1 VEWDPGEPDNEVM
14 RWRRENAAVNMG
26 LLGRAQSGDQQAF
39 AQLTD
44 GYRREL
50 KLHCYRI
57 LGSTQDAEDALQ
69 ETFISAWQALA
80 NFEERAS
87 IRTWLYRIATNRCL
101 NMLRAASRR
110 PEVASSLNTTLPE
123 PTRVGEVVW
132 LEPYPDILL
141 DGLPDD
147 SPGPDAR
154 YETRESVS
162 LAFITVLQ
170 LLPPRQRV
178 ALVLRDVLGYRASEA
193 AEMIEATEASVE
205 SALKRARLTLHDRL
219 ADTKDREPPPA
230 PNSAVE
236 REIVARVTAAFEA
249 GNVDELLV
257 LLTEDV
263 LVTMPPIPGELE
275 GREDAGRYFRKTLFH
290 PGPSMRIVPTRAN
303 GQPALASYVRDPQT
317 GLYHASGIV
326 VLTLSG
332 RLTSAMTLFGKD
344 VLSSFGLPRALSS

>member
-1 VEWDPGEPDNEVM
+1 MGM
-14 RWRRENAAVNMG
+14 RDAAVSTE
-26 LLGRAQSGDQQAF
+26 LLSRAQSGDQQAF
-39 AQLTD
+39 AQLAD
-44 GYRREL
+44 GYRQDLR
-50 KLHCYRI
+50 LHCYRI

-69 ETFISAWQALA
+69 ETLLGAWQALA

-110 PEVASSLNTTLPE
+110 PEVVSSLSTARTE
-123 PTRVGEVVW
+123 PTRVDEVVW
-132 LEPYPDILL
+132 LEPYPDTLL

-147 SPGPDAR
+147 NPGPDAR
-154 YETRESVS
+154 YEMRESVS

-205 SALKRARLTLHDRL
+205 SALKRARVALQDRL
-219 ADTKDREPPPA
+219 VDTRDREPPPA
-230 PNSAVE
+230 PNSGAE
-236 REIVARVTAAFEA
+236 QEIVARATAAFEA

-257 LLTEDV
+257 LLTENV
-263 LVTMPPIPGELE
+263 SVTMPPIPGQLE
-275 GREDAGRYFRKTLFH
+275 GREDAGRYFRKTLFR
-290 PGPSMRIVPTRAN
+290 PGPSTRIVPTRAN
-303 GQPALASYVRDPQT
+303 VQPALASYVRDPQT
-317 GLYHASGIV
+317 GLYYASGIA

-332 RLTSAMTLFGKD
+332 RLVSAMTTFGKD
-344 VLSSFGLPRALSS
+344 VLPSFGLPRVLPS

>member
-1 VEWDPGEPDNEVM
+1 
-14 RWRRENAAVNMG
+14 MG
-26 LLGRAQSGDQQAF
+26 LLSRAQAGDQQAF

-44 GYRREL
+44 GYRGEL

-69 ETFISAWQALA
+69 ETFISAWQALP

-87 IRTWLYRIATNRCL
+87 LRTWLYRIATNRCL

-110 PEVASSLNTTLPE
+110 PEVASSLNTTLGE

-219 ADTKDREPPPA
+219 AEPKDREAPPA

-236 REIVARVTAAFEA
+236 RQIVARVTAAFEA

-275 GREDAGRYFRKTLFH
+275 GRKDAGRYFRKTLFR

-317 GLYHASGIV
+317 DLYHASGIV

-332 RLTSAMTLFGKD
+332 RLTSAMTLFDKD
-344 VLSSFGLPRALSS
+344 VLSSFGLPRALFS

>member
-1 VEWDPGEPDNEVM
+1 ME
-14 RWRRENAAVNMG
+14 
-26 LLGRAQSGDQQAF
+26 LLSRAQSGDQQAF

-44 GYRREL
+44 GYRQEL
-50 KLHCYRI
+50 QLHCYRI

-69 ETFISAWQALA
+69 ETFLGAWQALV

-101 NMLRAASRR
+101 NMLRAASRG
-110 PEVASSLNTTLPE
+110 PQVVPSLNTAPPE
-123 PTRVGEVVW
+123 PTRMSEVVW

-141 DGLPDD
+141 DGLPHD

-205 SALKRARLTLHDRL
+205 SALKRARVALHDRL
-219 ADTKDREPPPA
+219 ADTKDREPAPA
-230 PNSAVE
+230 PNSAAE
-236 REIVARVTAAFEA
+236 QEIVARVTAAFETGA
-249 GNVDELLV
+249 VDELV
-257 LLTEDV
+257 ALLIEDV
-263 LVTMPPIPGELE
+263 SVTMPPSPLQCE
-275 GREDAGRYFRKTLFH
+275 GREEAGRYFRMTLFR
-290 PGPSMRIVPTRAN
+290 PGRSLRIVPTRAN

-317 GLYHASGIV
+317 GLYHASGIAV
-326 VLTLSG
+326 VTLSG
-332 RLTSAMTLFGKD
+332 RLISAMTVFGKD
-344 VLSSFGLPRALSS
+344 VLPSFGLPRVLSS

>member
-1 VEWDPGEPDNEVM
+1 ME
-14 RWRRENAAVNMG
+14 

-69 ETFISAWQALA
+69 ETLISAWQALA

-87 IRTWLYRIATNRCL
+87 MRTWLYRIATNRCL
-101 NMLRAASRR
+101 NMRRAASRR

-219 ADTKDREPPPA
+219 ADTKDQEPPPA

-236 REIVARVTAAFEA
+236 QEIVARVTAAFET

-275 GREDAGRYFRKTLFH
+275 GREDAGRYFRKTLFR

-332 RLTSAMTLFGKD
+332 RLTSAMTLFGKE
-344 VLSSFGLPRALSS
+344 VLSSFGLPRTLSS

>member
-1 VEWDPGEPDNEVM
+1 VSTE
-14 RWRRENAAVNMG
+14 
-26 LLGRAQSGDQQAF
+26 LLSRARSGDQQAF

-44 GYRREL
+44 GYRQEL

-69 ETFISAWQALA
+69 ETLLGAWQALA

-110 PEVASSLNTTLPE
+110 PAVASPLTSARSE
-123 PTRVGEVVW
+123 PTRGDEVIW

-141 DGLPDD
+141 DGLADD

-162 LAFITVLQ
+162 LAFITILQ

-178 ALVLRDVLGYRASEA
+178 ALVLRDVLGYRANEA
-193 AEMIEATEASVE
+193 AEMIDATEASVE
-205 SALKRARLTLHDRL
+205 SALKRARVAVRDRL
-219 ADTKDREPPPA
+219 VDTQDREPPPA
-230 PNSAVE
+230 PNSAAE
-236 REIVARVTAAFEA
+236 QEIVARVTAAFET
-249 GNVDELLV
+249 GNADELV
-257 LLTEDV
+257 ALLTQDV
-263 LVTMPPIPGELE
+263 SVTMPPVPGECK
-275 GREDAGRYFRKTLFH
+275 GPEDAGRYFRKTSFS
-290 PGPSMRIVPTRAN
+290 PGRSTRTVPTRAN
-303 GQPALASYVRDPQT
+303 GQPVLATYVLDLQT
-317 GLYHASGIV
+317 GLYHATGIA

-332 RLTSAMTLFGKD
+332 RSISAVTIFGKD
-344 VLSSFGLPRALSS
+344 VLPSFGLPRVLSS

>member
-1 VEWDPGEPDNEVM
+1 VST
-14 RWRRENAAVNMG
+14 G
-26 LLGRAQSGDQQAF
+26 LLGRAQSGDQHAF

-44 GYRREL
+44 GYRGEL

-101 NMLRAASRR
+101 NMLRAAGRR
-110 PEVASSLNTTLPE
+110 PEVAPSLNTTLRE
-123 PTRVGEVVW
+123 PTRAGEVVW

-141 DGLPDD
+141 EGLPDD

-178 ALVLRDVLGYRASEA
+178 ALVLRDVLGYKASEA
-193 AEMIEATEASVE
+193 AEMIQATAASVE
-205 SALKRARLTLHDRL
+205 SALKRARLALHDRL
-219 ADTKDREPPPA
+219 AATKDREPPPA

-236 REIVARVTAAFEA
+236 QEIVARVTAAFED

-263 LVTMPPIPGELE
+263 LVTMPPVPGELE
-275 GREDAGRYFRKTLFH
+275 GREDAGRYFRKTLLR

-317 GLYHASGIV
+317 GLYQASGIV

-332 RLTSAMTLFGKD
+332 RLTSAITLFGKD
-344 VLSSFGLPRALSS
+344 VLPSFGLPRALSS

>member
-1 VEWDPGEPDNEVM
+1 MSTE
-14 RWRRENAAVNMG
+14 
-26 LLGRAQSGDQQAF
+26 LLSRAQSGDQQAF

-44 GYRREL
+44 GYRQEL
-50 KLHCYRI
+50 RLHCYRI

-69 ETFISAWQALA
+69 EVFLGAWQALA

-87 IRTWLYRIATNRCL
+87 MRTWLYRIATNRCL

-110 PEVASSLNTTLPE
+110 PEVVSSLPK

-193 AEMIEATEASVE
+193 AEMIDATEASVE
-205 SALKRARLTLHDRL
+205 SALKRARSALHDRL
-219 ADTKDREPPPA
+219 VDPSDREPPPA
-230 PNSAVE
+230 PNSAAE
-236 REIVARVTAAFEA
+236 QEIVSLVTAAFEN
-249 GNVDELLV
+249 GDVDKLLV

-263 LVTMPPIPGELE
+263 SVTMPPIPGELE
-275 GREDAGRYFRKTLFH
+275 GREDAGRYFSMTWLR

-303 GQPALASYVRDPQT
+303 GQPAIASYVRDPQT
-317 GLYHASGIV
+317 GLYHASGLA

-332 RLTSAMTLFGKD
+332 RLISAMTTFGTD
-344 VLSSFGLPRALSS
+344 VLPSFGLPRVLTM

>member
-1 VEWDPGEPDNEVM
+1 ME
-14 RWRRENAAVNMG
+14 
-26 LLGRAQSGDQQAF
+26 LLSRAQSGDQQAF
-39 AQLTD
+39 AQLTH
-44 GYRREL
+44 GYRQEL
-50 KLHCYRI
+50 QLHCYRI

-69 ETFISAWQALA
+69 ETFLGAWQALA

-110 PEVASSLNTTLPE
+110 PEVVSSLNTALPE

-147 SPGPDAR
+147 SPGPDTR
-154 YETRESVS
+154 YETKESVS

-178 ALVLRDVLGYRASEA
+178 ALVLRDILGYRASEA

-205 SALKRARLTLHDRL
+205 SALTRARVALHDRL

-230 PNSAVE
+230 PNSAAE
-236 REIVARVTAAFEA
+236 QEIVARVTAAFETGDA
-249 GNVDELLV
+249 DELV
-257 LLTEDV
+257 ALLTEHV
-263 LVTMPPIPGELE
+263 SVTMPPMPGECE
-275 GREDAGRYFRKTLFH
+275 GREDAGRYIRMTLVR
-290 PGPSMRIVPTRAN
+290 PSVRIVPTRAN

-317 GLYHASGIV
+317 GLFHASGIA

-332 RLTSAMTLFGKD
+332 RLISAMTVFGKD
-344 VLSSFGLPRALSS
+344 VLPSFGLPRVLSP

>member
-1 VEWDPGEPDNEVM
+1 VSTE
-14 RWRRENAAVNMG
+14 
-26 LLGRAQSGDQQAF
+26 LLRRAQSGDQQAF

-50 KLHCYRI
+50 QLHCYWI

-69 ETFISAWQALA
+69 ETLLGAWQALA
-80 NFEERAS
+80 KYEERAS

-110 PEVASSLNTTLPE
+110 PAVDSSPKIALPE
-123 PTRVGEVVW
+123 PTRVDEVIW

-147 SPGPDAR
+147 RPGPDAR

-193 AEMIEATEASVE
+193 AEMIDATEASVE
-205 SALKRARLTLHDRL
+205 SALKRARVALHERFGD
-219 ADTKDREPPPA
+219 AQDREPPPA
-230 PNSAVE
+230 PNSAAE
-236 REIVARVTAAFEA
+236 QAIVARVTAAFEA
-249 GNVDELLV
+249 GNPDELIA
-257 LLTEDV
+257 LLTQDV
-263 LVTMPPIPGELE
+263 SVTMPPIPGECK
-275 GREDAGRYFRKTLFH
+275 GPEDAGRYFRMTSFR
-290 PGPSMRIVPTRAN
+290 PGRSTRTVSTRAN
-303 GQPALASYVRDPQT
+303 GQPTLATYVLDPQT
-317 GLYHASGIV
+317 GLYHATGIA
-326 VLTLSG
+326 VLTLCG
-332 RLTSAMTLFGKD
+332 GLISAVTIFGKD
-344 VLSSFGLPRALSS
+344 VLPSFGLPRVLPS

>member
-1 VEWDPGEPDNEVM
+1 MSTE
-14 RWRRENAAVNMG
+14 
-26 LLGRAQSGDQQAF
+26 LLSRAQSGDQQAF
-39 AQLTD
+39 AQLAD
-44 GYRREL
+44 GYRQEL
-50 KLHCYRI
+50 RLHCYRI

-69 ETFISAWQALA
+69 ETLLGAWQALA

-101 NMLRAASRR
+101 NMLRAARRR
-110 PEVASSLNTTLPE
+110 PEVGSSPNTALPE
-123 PTRVGEVVW
+123 PTRVGEVFW

-147 SPGPDAR
+147 NPGPDAR
-154 YETRESVS
+154 YEMRESVS

-205 SALKRARLTLHDRL
+205 SALKRARLALHDRL
-219 ADTKDREPPPA
+219 ADTKDREHPPA
-230 PNSAVE
+230 PNSAAE
-236 REIVARVTAAFEA
+236 QEIVTRVTAAFET
-249 GNVDELLV
+249 GDVDELVV
-257 LLTEDV
+257 LLTEGAS
-263 LVTMPPIPGELE
+263 VTMPPTPGECE
-275 GREDAGRYFRKTLFH
+275 GREEAGRYFRMTLVR
-290 PGPSMRIVPTRAN
+290 PGHSMRIVPTRAN

-317 GLYHASGIV
+317 GLYHASGIA

-332 RLTSAMTLFGKD
+332 SLISAMTTFGKD
-344 VLSSFGLPRALSS
+344 VLPSFGLARVLSS

>member
-1 VEWDPGEPDNEVM
+1 VSVE
-14 RWRRENAAVNMG
+14 
-26 LLGRAQSGDQQAF
+26 LLSRAQSGDQQAF

-50 KLHCYRI
+50 QLHCYRI

-69 ETFISAWQALA
+69 EIFISAWQALA

-193 AEMIEATEASVE
+193 AEMIESTEASVE
-205 SALKRARLTLHDRL
+205 SALKRARVALHDRL
-219 ADTKDREPPPA
+219 VDTKDREPPPA
-230 PNSAVE
+230 PNSVDE
-236 REIVARVTAAFEA
+236 QEIVARVTAAFET

-263 LVTMPPIPGELE
+263 LVTMPPIPGECE
-275 GREDAGRYFRKTLFH
+275 GREDAGRYFRKTLFR
-290 PGPSMRIVPTRAN
+290 PGPSRRIVPARAN

-317 GLYHASGIV
+317 GLYHASGIA

-332 RLTSAMTLFGKD
+332 RLISAMTTFGKD
-344 VLSSFGLPRALSS
+344 VLPSFGLPRVLSS

>member
-1 VEWDPGEPDNEVM
+1 ME
-14 RWRRENAAVNMG
+14 
-26 LLGRAQSGDQQAF
+26 LLGRAQSGDQRAF

-44 GYRREL
+44 GYRQEL
-50 KLHCYRI
+50 RLHCYRM

-69 ETFISAWQALA
+69 EIFLGAWQALA

-87 IRTWLYRIATNRCL
+87 LRTWLYRIATNRCL
-101 NMLRAASRR
+101 NMLRAANRR
-110 PEVASSLNTTLPE
+110 PEVVSSLPE
-123 PTRVGEVVW
+123 PTRAGEVVW
-132 LEPYPDILL
+132 LEPYPDVLL
-141 DGLPDD
+141 DGLTDE

-205 SALKRARLTLHDRL
+205 SALKRARAALHDRL
-219 ADTKDREPPPA
+219 DDTKDREPPPA
-230 PNSAVE
+230 PNSVAE
-236 REIVARVTAAFEA
+236 QDIVARVTAAFET

-263 LVTMPPIPGELE
+263 SVTMPPIPGELE
-275 GREDAGRYFRKTLFH
+275 GREDAGRYFGKTLLA
-290 PGPSMRIVPTRAN
+290 PGSATRVVPTRAN

-317 GLYHASGIV
+317 GLYHASGIA

-332 RLTSAMTLFGKD
+332 RLISAMTTFGKD
-344 VLSSFGLPRALSS
+344 VLPSFGLPRVLSS

>member
-1 VEWDPGEPDNEVM
+1 ME
-14 RWRRENAAVNMG
+14 
-26 LLGRAQSGDQQAF
+26 LLGRARSGDQEAF

-44 GYRREL
+44 GHRQEL
-50 KLHCYRI
+50 QLHCYRI
-57 LGSTQDAEDALQ
+57 LGSAQDAEDALQ
-69 ETFISAWQALA
+69 ETFLGAWRALA

-110 PEVASSLNTTLPE
+110 PEVASSPNTALPE

-154 YETRESVS
+154 YEMTESVS

-205 SALKRARLTLHDRL
+205 SALKRARVAL
-219 ADTKDREPPPA
+219 AAPPATTMETAAHPA
-230 PNSAVE
+230 PNSAAE
-236 REIVARVTAAFEA
+236 REIVARFTAAFETR
-249 GNVDELLV
+249 NVDELV
-257 LLTEDV
+257 ALLTEGV
-263 LVTMPPIPGELE
+263 SVTMPPAPGECE
-275 GREDAGRYFRKTLFH
+275 
-290 PGPSMRIVPTRAN
+290 
-303 GQPALASYVRDPQT
+303 
-317 GLYHASGIV
+317 
-326 VLTLSG
+326 
-332 RLTSAMTLFGKD
+332 
-344 VLSSFGLPRALSS
+344 